1 MSKKDKKFIAALIFL
16 QTGILI
22 TTISLSGK
30 FWYQSVANL
39 IGLNQLHELAQ
50 TMKEAGNK
58 AESNMKVEL
67 LKRQYEGNG
76 IGVEKVKNIT
86 KE

>member
-16 QTGILI
+16 QTGILMA
-22 TTISLSGK
+22 TISFSGK

-39 IGLNQLHELAQ
+39 IGLNQLHELSQ
-50 TMKEAGNK
+50 VMKEVGNK
-58 AESNMKVEL
+58 AESNVKVEL
-67 LKRQYEGNG
+67 LKRQYVGKG